1 MMGKW
6 MWGVAGV
13 LAGAGLLAFGCD
25 SFAPPPASDC
35 SSAAADTT
43 QPATVSYAN
52 QIAPMFEPNR
62 YACADLGCHH
72 SDLPG
77 QTDYHMSTH
86 AELFEIA
93 IQARQRGMCEVK
105 PGDPDSSYV
114 VWKLE
119 AHVGIQGVR
128 MPKDRPAMSAAD
140 LQLFRQWIL
149 EGARDN

>member
-1 MMGKW
+1 MGKW
-6 MWGVAGV
+6 VWGVAGV
-13 LAGAGLLAFGCD
+13 LGVAGFLAFGCD
-25 SFAPPPASDC
+25 SFAPPSTSDC
-35 SSAAADTT
+35 SGAAADTT

-62 YACADLGCHH
+62 YGCGILGCHD
-72 SDLPG
+72 STIPG

-86 AELFEIA
+86 AELFELG
-93 IQARQRGMCEVK
+93 IQARQRGMCEIK
-105 PGDPDSSYV
+105 AGDPDSSYV

-119 AHVGIQGVR
+119 AHPGIQGVR
-128 MPKDRPAMSAAD
+128 MPKDQPAMSAAD